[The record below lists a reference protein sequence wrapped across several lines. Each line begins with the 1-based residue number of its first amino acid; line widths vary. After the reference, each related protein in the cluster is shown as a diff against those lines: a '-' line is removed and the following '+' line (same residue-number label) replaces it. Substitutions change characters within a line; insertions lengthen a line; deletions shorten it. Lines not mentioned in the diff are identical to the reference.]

1 MSRAELKGCHEV
13 QNLGAVQTYLRRY
26 LWTTA
31 FEVVEHDALDATTG
45 NVEVK
50 SNQSQKPAFEK
61 KEQIKGKE
69 GSWQMIANEPP
80 EGDPSEWLEV
90 IGRTAETALALATS
104 KDDVMDIFKKNK
116 TLFDTVKKINPE
128 FFTNLMASFTVA
140 KQKFE
145 G

>member
-50 SNQSQKPAFEK
+50 SNQSQKPASEK

-69 GSWQMIANEPP
+69 GGWQMIANEPP

-90 IGRTAETALALATS
+90 IGRTAETALAMATS

-116 TLFDTVKKINPE
+116 TLFDTVKKIDPE